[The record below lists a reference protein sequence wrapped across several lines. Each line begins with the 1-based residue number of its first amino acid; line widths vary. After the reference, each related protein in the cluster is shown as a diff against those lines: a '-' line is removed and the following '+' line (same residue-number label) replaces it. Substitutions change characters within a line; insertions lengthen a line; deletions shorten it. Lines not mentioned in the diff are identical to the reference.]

1 MRIAVTSDE
10 VYPVHKIVVEEL
22 VRRGHSVVA
31 MGAIASEQ
39 EESWAETAEAAAIL
53 VSKGGCD
60 EGIFFCWSGTG
71 ITMAANK
78 VAGIR
83 AALCCDAQ
91 TAAAARVWNQAN
103 VLCLANRTLSGD
115 VAKEILAA
123 WFDTAPG
130 ERGSAGVAA
139 LAAVEA
145 RHRLG

>member
-1 MRIAVTSDE
+1 
-10 VYPVHKIVVEEL
+10 
-22 VRRGHSVVA
+22 
-31 MGAIASEQ
+31 MGAIGSEQ
-39 EESWAETAEAAAIL
+39 DESWAESAEAAAIL

-91 TAAAARVWNQAN
+91 TASAARIWNHAN
-103 VLCLANRTLSGD
+103 VLCLSNRTLSGD

-123 WFDTAPG
+123 WFAPASG
-130 ERGSAGVAA
+130 EKGAAGVLA
-139 LAAVEA
+139 LSLVDA